1 MEILMSQCTNE
12 TTQCWQL
19 LFESYLKYLCIRSVD
34 YNVNN
39 QLAGLRQKLCFTARK
54 WNNWNNYF
62 FDWQQ
67 ECFDIK
73 GNLYNHFFI
82 ITSTDSWTFRTFHPS
97 LHKPVAPLC
106 CSSFHKKASKDEKI
120 ILTEAEKHISDD
132 KKLCTIFNNFFSK
145 VVSDSKNTHT
155 FSINYHWNVWKTP
168 QYSFQKDYSS
178 EGIESY
184 LRLKHKK
191 QLLDEW
197 YSHQSY

>member
-1 MEILMSQCTNE
+1 MLATAFWILPKTFMHTICRLQREQPACRFKAKTLFHCA
-12 TTQCWQL
+12 QMKQL
-19 LFESYLKYLCIRSVD
+19 K
-34 YNVNN
+34 
-39 QLAGLRQKLCFTARK
+39 
-54 WNNWNNYF
+54 
-62 FDWQQ
+62 Q
-67 ECFDIK
+67 ECVDIK